1 MKKMLLRK
9 AAIALFAQISADWTP
24 KTCSSTAADIALLK
38 VPGPRL
44 SFQSCLRIRLRL
56 DLLQLHQLFF
66 DLASSRT
73 LLRCSR
79 DRTSWREETV
89 KGASE
94 AAGKYAKAG
103 VDGHIRQS
111 HTRRE
116 RLLDIG
122 ATHKAATWISRK
134 REQKAKVSELQ
145 DTYRSTFL
153 LPLSTLS
160 TSNVFQRR
168 LSLQPIPRM
177 SQSLSFACLNTRPSP
192 QSAQHVFV
200 SLLHVRCSLHPTAAR
215 ILLSFCHAPLE
226 PSALLSSSSTPL

>member
-9 AAIALFAQISADWTP
+9 AAIALFAQISADCTP

-94 AAGKYAKAG
+94 AAGKYAKLELMDTSDR
-103 VDGHIRQS
+103 VIRGEKDCLILER
-111 HTRRE
+111 HTRQRPGYQERE
-116 RLLDIG
+116 
-122 ATHKAATWISRK
+122 SR
-134 REQKAKVSELQ
+134 RQK
-145 DTYRSTFL
+145 YRSCKTHIGPPFFYL
-153 LPLSTLS
+153 
-160 TSNVFQRR
+160 FQR
-168 LSLQPIPRM
+168 
-177 SQSLSFACLNTRPSP
+177 SP
-192 QSAQHVFV
+192 
-200 SLLHVRCSLHPTAAR
+200 P
-215 ILLSFCHAPLE
+215 PM
-226 PSALLSSSSTPL
+226 SSSVAYLCSQYPGCPKA

>member
-9 AAIALFAQISADWTP
+9 AAIALFAQISADCTP

-153 LPLSTLS
+153 LLNALHLQCLPASPIFAANTQDVPKPEFCMPEYEALPSIRS
-160 TSNVFQRR
+160 ACVCF
-168 LSLQPIPRM
+168 SL
-177 SQSLSFACLNTRPSP
+177 ACT
-192 QSAQHVFV
+192 
-200 SLLHVRCSLHPTAAR
+200 
-215 ILLSFCHAPLE
+215 
-226 PSALLSSSSTPL
+226 LLSSPNSCEDTPLLLPCSA